1 MSITTHR
8 TAHRSIR
15 RSADRR
21 ISHVTAAPGDAKI
34 DRITRSWLG
43 GDADA
48 AHWLASVAD
57 EVVVS
62 AGTTI
67 GGGRFVYVLLDTDM
81 TCRVVAGGV
90 APIVVDQPTR
100 VLVFAE
106 SELTDAVGRFPA
118 LTDAWAAGL
127 ARCAAAA

>member
-1 MSITTHR
+1 MSLTIER
-8 TAHRSIR
+8 TNCSNRTSG
-15 RSADRR
+15 
-21 ISHVTAAPGDAKI
+21 VTGDAKI
-34 DRITRSWLG
+34 DRIAGSWLG

-48 AHWLASVAD
+48 AHWLASAAD
-57 EVVVS
+57 EVIVP
-62 AGTTI
+62 AGTTV
-67 GGGRFVYVLLDTDM
+67 GGGRFVYVLLDADT

-90 APIVVDQPTR
+90 APVTVDQPTR
-100 VLVFAE
+100 VLVLAE